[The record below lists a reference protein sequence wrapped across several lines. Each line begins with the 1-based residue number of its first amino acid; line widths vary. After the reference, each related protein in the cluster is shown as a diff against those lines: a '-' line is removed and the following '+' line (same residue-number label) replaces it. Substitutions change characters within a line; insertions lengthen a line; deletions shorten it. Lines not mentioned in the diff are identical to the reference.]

1 MPIPAVA
8 ISAGASLLGGL
19 FAGGAQK
26 RADKRAMKNAKKL
39 SEMQL
44 NNDYK
49 KMTWANEFRSK
60 ETDQNYGWET
70 KRADQDS
77 GLRMKEAD
85 QSYGFERGLADQ
97 QFSFNTQRANQDSGI
112 RMREGEQQFNFSRTL
127 QSDNNV
133 VRERMQQAGFD
144 QDKSMFNLRDEAQA
158 KSTRV
163 AALRAARAF
172 NGKVPT
178 GI

>member
-1 MPIPAVA
+1 MAFPALAVT
-8 ISAGASLLGGL
+8 AGASLLGGL
-19 FAGGAQK
+19 FGGGAQK

-44 NNDYK
+44 NNDRQ
-49 KMTWANEFRSK
+49 KMVWANEFRSK
-60 ETDQNYGWET
+60 ETDQDYGWQT

-77 GLRMKEAD
+77 GLRMKESE
-85 QSYGFERGLADQ
+85 QKYGFERGLADQ
-97 QFSFNTQRANQDSGI
+97 EFSFNTQRANQDSGI

-127 QSDNNV
+127 QSDNNAA
-133 VRERMQQAGFD
+133 RERMQQAGFD
-144 QDKSMFNLRDEAQA
+144 QDKNMFNLRDEAQA
-158 KSTRV
+158 KSTRL

-172 NGKVPT
+172 TGKVPT